1 MTVTQVIENI
11 TIKLMN
17 GGVSFN
23 DVVTSADTVGT
34 LRESQGLTGPI
45 SVNGAVVEDSFE
57 LADDMEVV
65 HRNEG
70 QKGGKDGK

>member
-1 MTVTQVIENI
+1 MTVTQVVENI

-23 DVVTSADTVGT
+23 DVVTSADTVGA
-34 LRESQGLTGPI
+34 LRESQGLTGAI
-45 SVNGAVVEDSFE
+45 SVNGAIVEDSFE
-57 LADDMEVV
+57 LTDGIEVV

-70 QKGGKDGK
+70 QKGGQ